1 MKKYTADDIK
11 PIDWEAH
18 VRNRPEM
25 YFPTSEVDA
34 EEIAKAI
41 EYSAR
46 ILGVVE
52 SDFKEMDG
60 WSYFCADED
69 WIFKSEFQF
78 DSIHKIFSGP
88 GPFPEAKQQ
97 NAFRCESLCL
107 AFSSSV
113 YTASNGEVV
122 VLKGSAPSGTLLEA
136 HLKVL
141 SGWGRVVGFKFI
153 KSA

>member
-18 VRNRPEM
+18 VRKRPEM
-25 YFPTSEVDA
+25 YFPTSEVNA
-34 EEIAKAI
+34 EEVAKAI
-41 EYSAR
+41 EYSAK
-46 ILGVVE
+46 ILGAIE
-52 SDFKEMDG
+52 TDFKEMDG

-78 DSIHKIFSGP
+78 GSIHKIFSGP
-88 GPFPEAKQQ
+88 GPFPEANQQ

-113 YTASNGEVV
+113 YTFSNGEVV
-122 VLKGSAPSGTLLEA
+122 VLKGSAPVGDLLEA
-136 HLKVL
+136 HLKEL
-141 SGWGRVVGFKFI
+141 SGWGRVVGFKFC